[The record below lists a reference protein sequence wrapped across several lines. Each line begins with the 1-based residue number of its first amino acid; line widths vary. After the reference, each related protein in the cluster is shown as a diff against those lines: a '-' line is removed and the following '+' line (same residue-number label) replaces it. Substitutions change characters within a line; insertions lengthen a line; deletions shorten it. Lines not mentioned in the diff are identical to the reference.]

1 MEPSDLNRF
10 WVHSPGISEQIN
22 VCFHWLGACPRLLVP
37 MPFVVYDPYSLFL
50 LTYVSKSVDF
60 VLTSGVND
68 LHRFSIPFS
77 V

>member
-1 MEPSDLNRF
+1 
-10 WVHSPGISEQIN
+10 
-22 VCFHWLGACPRLLVP
+22 

-60 VLTSGVND
+60 VLTGGVND